1 MSILSDLDF
10 DLYCFDN
17 NTEIANIEALVTIDK
32 PKRAYNK
39 ITTSDPNSKYK
50 PRYCLDCEVD
60 IFPAQYY
67 TKYCE
72 TEMHRLKVQEKLEKE
87 RVEKDN
93 KKRKLPEDF
102 QIASDFLN
110 EYKKEKP
117 LATVDDLK

>member
-39 ITTSDPNSKYK
+39 ITASDPNSQYK
-50 PRYCLDCEVD
+50 PRYCLDCEED
-60 IFPAQYY
+60 IYPSQYY
-67 TKYCE
+67 TKHCG